1 MKTLAKRYDRKEVI
15 TAYIFLLP
23 LLIGVVLFFVI
34 PIAQAFMYS
43 FTNWRGVG
51 AMEFIGFEN
60 FVKLFTKDRYF
71 PQQIGNTFMFV
82 LGSIPATIMIAL
94 VIAALLN
101 SVKKGVGV
109 YRVIYFLPN
118 VTMVAVIAMIW
129 KWLLNS
135 QYGIVDTILDALIGI
150 RPAWLSD
157 VNLTMISM
165 CMIGVWA
172 GLGFCIVILT
182 AALQNIDKSYYEAAT
197 IDGANRIQQFRH
209 ITTPLIT
216 PTLFFL
222 LITRIIFAF
231 NQFDLVYMLVPD
243 LSNGPIQRSLA
254 TVVYGIY
261 TSAFQDFSMAYACAK
276 AVILFVII
284 MIVTFLQFLG
294 EKRWVKY

>member
-1 MKTLAKRYDRKEVI
+1 MRTLAKRYDRKEVI
-15 TAYIFLLP
+15 TAYVFLLP
-23 LLIGVVLFFVI
+23 LVVGIILFFVI
-34 PIAQAFMYS
+34 PIAQAFLYS
-43 FTNWRGVG
+43 LTKWRGVG
-51 AMEFIGFEN
+51 PAEFVGFKN
-60 FVKLFTKDRYF
+60 FVKLFTRDRYF
-71 PQQIGNTFMFV
+71 PTEIKNTFMFV
-82 LGSIPATIMIAL
+82 LGSIPLTMILAL
-94 VIAALLN
+94 GIAALMN
-101 SVKKGVGV
+101 SVRKSVGF

-135 QYGIVDTILDALIGI
+135 QYGIVDTVLDALFGI

-157 VNLTMISM
+157 VRLTMISM
-165 CMIGVWA
+165 CMIGIWA
-172 GLGFCIVILT
+172 GLGYCIVILT

-197 IDGANRIQQFRH
+197 IDGANGFQQFRC
-209 ITTPLIT
+209 ITTPLVT

-243 LSNGPIQRSLA
+243 MSNGPIQRSLA

-261 TSAFQDFSMAYACAK
+261 NSAFQNFSMGYACAK
-276 AVILFVII
+276 AVILFAII
-284 MIVTFLQFLG
+284 MIITYLQFLG